1 MKPVVKRRLSA
12 KTGRRQNSVKPYA
25 EIATVRTPVN
35 TPPEGQAV
43 RDSKQPPSAPVHFFT
58 PQAWT
63 PFIQALRPPSTPLA
77 RPREML

>member
-1 MKPVVKRRLSA
+1 M
-12 KTGRRQNSVKPYA
+12 
-25 EIATVRTPVN
+25 N
-35 TPPEGQAV
+35 TPPEIEFVTPFRKSSYSAQHNDCVELARTAPEGHAV